1 LLPATWKG
9 CKIVEDTWS
18 GYKDATI
25 TVERG
30 PAIRIINPRLKESH
44 QFEDIFILIF
54 THKQWKSVQA
64 GEFVV
69 SAASIGPGELDRNTK
84 YVFAEPPQMI
94 NPDLEGAKELENIMT
109 ARPLHAF

>member
-44 QFEDIFILIF
+44 QFEIKLSRANRGC
-54 THKQWKSVQA
+54 THNELSRLN
-64 GEFVV
+64 GLPLLV
-69 SAASIGPGELDRNTK
+69 SEDQDEYEVRVRGTS
-84 YVFAEPPQMI
+84 
-94 NPDLEGAKELENIMT
+94 PDDQS
-109 ARPLHAF
+109 

>member
-1 LLPATWKG
+1 
-9 CKIVEDTWS
+9 
-18 GYKDATI
+18 
-25 TVERG
+25 
-30 PAIRIINPRLKESH
+30 
-44 QFEDIFILIF
+44 LIF